1 MSIIVATV
9 LKYAYQECSDHVM
22 EAVPYV
28 VLEPYHGIYFTE
40 SHWARSFFIGASLD
54 AFFLGILFSWK
65 FY

>member
-1 MSIIVATV
+1 MVMSIIVATV

-40 SHWARSFFIGASLD
+40 SHWARSFN
-54 AFFLGILFSWK
+54 IL
-65 FY
+65 